1 MEDIEV
7 RVRAVKTL
15 LEAFKLERVLYII
28 ISCIS
33 VLILLSVPIYIIFQ
47 APDKIEWV
55 IGLFVPAGAI
65 TLSIGRLL
73 KMWNQAITF
82 VSDHKTD
89 DNENK

>member
-1 MEDIEV
+1 MDEIEV

-15 LEAFKLERVLYII
+15 LEAFRLERVLYII
-28 ISCIS
+28 ISCLS
-33 VLILLSVPIYIIFQ
+33 VIILLSVPIYIIIK

-73 KMWNQAITF
+73 KMWNQAISF
-82 VSDHKTD
+82 VSDQKTD
-89 DNENK
+89 DNENQ